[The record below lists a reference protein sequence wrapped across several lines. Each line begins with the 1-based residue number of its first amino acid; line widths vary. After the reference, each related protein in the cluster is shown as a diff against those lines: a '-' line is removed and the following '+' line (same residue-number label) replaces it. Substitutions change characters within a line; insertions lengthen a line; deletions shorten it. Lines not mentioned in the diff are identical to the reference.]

1 MRKKMNLDNLQE
13 FYQTESIIET
23 GRGFEMLNLKSGLRM
38 ILPDRMYFAA
48 DGKLIDPT
56 SMLTVPRVYSLDAL
70 LGFEFD
76 VTPLELQYLCG
87 KVEVHDEDWYFWP
100 ADLKSVPTSSDMQ
113 SVLLKAHW
121 DQNQNVDGRDWNEE
135 LRKKFHGRVVYV
147 YCDCDE
153 YREKGDWYWVINV
166 GWPPVEPLSGTGMFG
181 ALFSRTMRP
190 VLQRAG
196 KAMSEFRKHRREYGE
211 KIKEIAEPV
220 LEQLREHNR
229 DCIMIYGD
237 DESVLLDFNYGP
249 RSKVQP
255 EKCTYRHDS
264 VGLKECEEDF
274 AYFTRYLQTK
284 G

>member
-1 MRKKMNLDNLQE
+1 MRKKMDLKSLRE
-13 FYQTESIIET
+13 FYQTKDIIDTE
-23 GRGFEMLNLKSGLRM
+23 REFEMLNLKSGLRM
-38 ILPDRMYFAA
+38 ILPDRMYLAA
-48 DGKLIDPT
+48 DGKPIDPT
-56 SMLTVPRVYSLDAL
+56 SMLTVPRVYSLDAM

-76 VTPLELQYLCG
+76 VMPLELQYLCG

-121 DQNQNVDGRDWNEE
+121 DRNQNVDGYNWNDE
-135 LRKKFHGRVVYV
+135 LRKKFCGCIKYAC
-147 YCDCDE
+147 CDKYQE
-153 YREKGDWYWVINV
+153 MGDWYWVINV

-190 VLQRAG
+190 VLLRAG
-196 KAMSEFRKHRREYGE
+196 KAMSEFRKHRRGYGE
-211 KIKEIAEPV
+211 KIKEIADPV
-220 LEQLREHNR
+220 LDQLCEHGR
-229 DCIMIYGD
+229 DCTMIYGD

-249 RSKVQP
+249 RSKVKP
-255 EKCTYRHDS
+255 EKYTYRHDS